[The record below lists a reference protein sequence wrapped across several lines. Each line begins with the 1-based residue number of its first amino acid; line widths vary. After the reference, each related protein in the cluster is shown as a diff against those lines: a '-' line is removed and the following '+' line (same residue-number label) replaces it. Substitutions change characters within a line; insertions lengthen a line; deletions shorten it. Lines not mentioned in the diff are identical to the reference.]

1 MPAGET
7 DYRNWKRLGRGLMIL
22 AGAFVLWAAVTEN
35 PVVWPIRNTVEYHL
49 TRAWWKLAGEPSGSP
64 VGGVTGTVVT
74 PAGSAIANAIVILS
88 EWDGRVHTALTDE
101 QGKYR
106 IAGIPLGFYRMAA
119 IAPGYEPV
127 QSAGLLRG
135 VTVRPG
141 QPATASFRLNPIF
154 KQPLTPLPRPEL
166 LEPQTLVCQSPI
178 PGEARRETLQF
189 VEPGFNELIFLYR
202 PAEQTQQSLP
212 VLLTVYPGP
221 VDTWECV
228 SIGLAQAGYAVVAM
242 GPAYGMDLTRDVDL
256 LERLVDLVRQGGLPG
271 TDPAR
276 VAALGGSYSAW
287 LLELLM
293 LRDPGLDA
301 VVLLG
306 PPTDMFDF
314 RRRFEREGFV
324 PPFGL
329 DRAMVALGLP
339 SREPLRYLKHSMVY
353 QVRRGLPATILF
365 HSYQDEIVPFQQSG
379 LLAESMVRHGVEAE
393 LHLFDGASHYLLEDG
408 DASLAIYRQT
418 LDFLRRHGM
427 APFPGKEK

>member
-1 MPAGET
+1 MPTGERE
-7 DYRNWKRLGRGLMIL
+7 YRNWKRLGRGLLIL
-22 AGAFVLWAAVTEN
+22 VEAFVLWAAVTEN

-49 TRAWWKLAGEPSGSP
+49 TRAWWNMAGEPSGSP
-64 VGGVTGTVVT
+64 VGGVDGTVVT
-74 PAGSAIANAIVILS
+74 PAGTAISNAIVILS
-88 EWDGRVHTALTDE
+88 EWDGRVHTAVTDE

-106 IAGIPLGFYRMAA
+106 IAGVPLGFYRMAA

-127 QSAGLLRG
+127 QSTGLLRG

-141 QPATASFRLNPIF
+141 PPTTASFRLHPIL
-154 KQPLTPLPRPEL
+154 KQPLTPLPQPEL
-166 LEPQTLVCQSPI
+166 LDPQTLVCQSPI

-202 PAEQTQQSLP
+202 PVEKTEQSLP

-228 SIGLAQAGYAVVAM
+228 SIGLAQAGYAVVAL
-242 GPAYGMDLTRDVDL
+242 GPAYGLDLTRDVDL
-256 LERLVDLVRQGGLPG
+256 LERLVDRVRQGGLPG
-271 TDPAR
+271 IDPAR

-353 QVRRGLPATILF
+353 QVRPGLPATILF

-379 LLAESMVRHGVEAE
+379 LLAESLALHGVETE

-408 DASLAIYRQT
+408 EASLAIYRQT

>member
-1 MPAGET
+1 MSGNGQRKQSGKAV
-7 DYRNWKRLGRGLMIL
+7 GRWLLIL
-22 AGAFVLWAAVTEN
+22 IGAVVLWGAVTEN
-35 PVVWPIRNTVEYHL
+35 SHIWPIRNTLEYRL
-49 TRAWWKLAGEPSGSP
+49 SRTWWNWAGEPSVSP
-64 VGGVTGTVVT
+64 VGAVAGQVAT
-74 PAGSAIANAIVILS
+74 PAGDGIAEATVVLS
-88 EWDGRVHTALTDE
+88 EWDGRVHTARTDARG
-101 QGKYR
+101 QYR
-106 IAGIPLGFYRMAA
+106 IDGAPVGFYRLAA
-119 IAPGYEPV
+119 VAPGYAPV
-127 QSAGLLRG
+127 QTGGILRG

-141 QPATASFRLNPIF
+141 QSTGASFCLKPNEKTILPA
-154 KQPLTPLPRPEL
+154 LTKPDL
-166 LEPQTLVCQSPI
+166 LDPQTLVCQSPV

-202 PAEQTQQSLP
+202 PTERTEQALP
-212 VLLTVYPGP
+212 VLVTVYPGP

-228 SIGLAQAGYAVVAM
+228 SIGLAQAGYAVVAL
-242 GPAYGMDLTRDVDL
+242 GPAYGLDLTRDVDL
-256 LERLVDLVRQGGLPG
+256 LERLVALIRRGDVAG

-314 RRRFEREGFV
+314 RRRYEREGFV

-329 DRAMVALGLP
+329 DRALVALGLP

-353 QVRRGLPATILF
+353 QVRPGLPATILF
-365 HSYQDEIVPFQQSG
+365 HSYQDEIVPYQQSG
-379 LLAESMVRHGVEAE
+379 LLADSLARQGVEAE

-408 DASLAIYRQT
+408 EASMAIYRKT
-418 LDFLRRHGM
+418 LDFLRRHGL
-427 APFPGKEK
+427 APFPGKGK